1 MARSNAIGKM
11 RQIAENKINRIDPK
25 LAHLRAISGRDK
37 ATIKQLLKDPL
48 NAELKV
54 LHSQVLVMG
63 YVPPSISKG
72 GIILTDKS
80 TEEERF
86 QGNVGLVVALGGGAF
101 KDDNIA
107 QFNGDSLQIGDWVM
121 YVAADGISMFIREVP
136 CRLFSDT
143 RILMKVTSP
152 EIYY

>member
-1 MARSNAIGKM
+1 MARSNAVGKM
-11 RQIAENKINRIDPK
+11 RQIAEDKLSATDPV
-25 LAHLRAISGRDK
+25 LAHLRAVTGRQK
-37 ATIKQLLKDPL
+37 ATLKQLLKDPL
-48 NAELKV
+48 AEEATV

-63 YVPPSISKG
+63 YVPPARTKSG
-72 GIILTDKS
+72 LYLTDK
-80 TEEERF
+80 TVEEDRF
-86 QGNVGLVVALGGGAF
+86 QGNVGLVIALGKGAF

-121 YVAADGISMFIREVP
+121 YVAADGVSLFVREVP

-143 RILMKVTSP
+143 RILMKVRSP

>member
-11 RQIAENKINRIDPK
+11 RQIAEDKLNRTDPV
-25 LAHLRAISGRDK
+25 LAHLRAITGRHK
-37 ATIKQLLKDPL
+37 GTMKQLLKNPMEPDL
-48 NAELKV
+48 SV

-86 QGNVGLVVALGGGAF
+86 QGNIGLVVGLGAGAF

-121 YVAADGISMFIREVP
+121 YVAADGVSLFIREVP